1 MTNQRHKEAV
11 LLAKDYGIKYAAEVY
26 DVHPRTVRKW
36 RQKINKENCTFEVED
51 LPTGN
56 LPIDKLI
63 EDRIR
68 RYNLK
73 NDYMTPAE

>member
-1 MTNQRHKEAV
+1 MNHKN
-11 LLAKDYGIKYAAEVY
+11 Y
-26 DVHPRTVRKW
+26 
-36 RQKINKENCTFEVED
+36 INNEWVCGSNNSTFEVED

-63 EDRIR
+63 EDRIK

-73 NDYMTPAE
+73 KLKELFKSNNSLSIFELLMKGF